1 MDIHMFSTKRER
13 ILFTIVLF
21 SGMALIVYVLFTQ
34 VGQSWFAMSD
44 KIESKKSEINYLLE
58 IQDQAV
64 EIQNRYQEMQDEL
77 TLPGSDSEQYAAIRK
92 ELAAIFE
99 EVGLKDKYGSISQ
112 KDPKMEEDFK
122 VVSLSI
128 AQIECT
134 PQQLGQLLHRLEKK
148 SKVME
153 VENCRITNLMNEV
166 GNVSSRRMAA
176 RATTAAPA
184 GLLEVDL
191 QISRLVEY
199 RKGEKPARRR

>member
-1 MDIHMFSTKRER
+1 
-13 ILFTIVLF
+13 
-21 SGMALIVYVLFTQ
+21 
-34 VGQSWFAMSD
+34 
-44 KIESKKSEINYLLE
+44 
-58 IQDQAV
+58 
-64 EIQNRYQEMQDEL
+64 
-77 TLPGSDSEQYAAIRK
+77 
-92 ELAAIFE
+92 
-99 EVGLKDKYGSISQ
+99 
-112 KDPKMEEDFK
+112 MEEDFK